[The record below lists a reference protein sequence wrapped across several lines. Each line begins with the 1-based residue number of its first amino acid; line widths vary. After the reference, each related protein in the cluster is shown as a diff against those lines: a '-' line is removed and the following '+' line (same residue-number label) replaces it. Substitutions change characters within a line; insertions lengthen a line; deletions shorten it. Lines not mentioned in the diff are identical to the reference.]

1 MKLRKLDKTDAI
13 LLFVISLFIWF
24 FLFYS
29 GYLIGLVR
37 DEGFYGRAAVLM
49 SEWFDYLFT
58 SWANGELFKPFSQPV
73 IDRYFRYNNEHPA
86 VVKQLFGFSVYIFQK
101 KLQLFEFIPAMRF
114 ISALFG
120 ALTAAMIYLFGRLF
134 FNRETA
140 IVSPLLFFTMPHIFF
155 HSHLACFDMP
165 VLFFWSATLLFYLV
179 HLVKRTWRSGIA
191 PALLLGVGLGV
202 KHNMFFMPILLLLVH
217 FVAYGLSYR
226 SLPKV
231 HRGLR
236 GFVRAVPP
244 VFYLFVVITLPLYYA
259 LWPWLWYD
267 PWNRFLGYMAFHTH
281 HVNYTNYYFGQEL
294 TRAPFPFSFPWG
306 MTFFTTPL
314 PQLILFIFGAIWLGI
329 KSFSLKI
336 GAVEREIWLQLS
348 VAIFFPI
355 LLIALPSV
363 PIFGG
368 IKHWFTGY
376 PLLLTIGVFVVLRG
390 IKLWIP
396 TKRFSAGLAI
406 MTIALVALIPLNIK
420 FARHGAAFFNQ
431 LIGGGQGAA
440 TAEMQR
446 NFWGYDILDLV
457 KTLNETA
464 PKNAKLFIASYA
476 EGLNG
481 DAFRYLR
488 NAGVIR
494 KDISPTNNI
503 EHSDMA
509 LFFYEKQN
517 EHLLYSIFRH
527 YNTVKPLAIT
537 TVDGVYYSGLY
548 QRRSK

>member
-1 MKLRKLDKTDAI
+1 MKLQKLDRKDI
-13 LLFVISLFIWF
+13 FLLSVTMLFIWF

-37 DEGFYGRAAVLM
+37 DEGFYGHAAKEM
-49 SEWFDYLFT
+49 ARWFDYLFS
-58 SWANGELFKPFSQPV
+58 SWSNGELFKPFSQPV

-86 VVKQLFGFSVYIFQK
+86 VIKELFGFSVYIFHN
-101 KLQLFEFIPAMRF
+101 KLQLLEFIPSIRLVA
-114 ISALFG
+114 ALFG
-120 ALTAAMIYLFGRLF
+120 ALTAGMIYLFGRLF

-140 IVSPLLFFTMPHIFF
+140 IAAPLLFFTMPHIFF
-155 HSHLACFDMP
+155 HAHLACFDMP

-179 HLVKRTWRSGIA
+179 HLVKRTWTSGIT

-217 FVAYGLSYR
+217 VVAYGLSYR
-226 SLPKV
+226 SLQKNY
-231 HRGLR
+231 R
-236 GFVRAVPP
+236 GFKGFVLSVPP
-244 VFYLFVVITLPLYYA
+244 VFYLFVVVSLPLYYI

-267 PWNRFLGYMAFHTH
+267 PWSRFLGYMAFHTQ

-314 PQLILFIFGAIWLGI
+314 PQLILFIAGAIWLGI
-329 KSFSLKI
+329 KSVSLKI
-336 GAVEREIWLQLS
+336 KATEREIWLQLS

-376 PLLLTIGVFVVLRG
+376 PLLLTVGVFVVLHG
-390 IKLWIP
+390 IKLSLP
-396 TKRFSAGLAI
+396 KRRFSVGLAI
-406 MTIALVALIPLNIK
+406 MTLALVALIPLNIK

-440 TAEMQR
+440 NSEMQR
-446 NFWGYDILDLV
+446 NFWGYDILDLTE
-457 KTLNETA
+457 KLNETA
-464 PKNAKLFIASYA
+464 PKNARLFIAGYA
-476 EGLNG
+476 EGLNM
-481 DAFRYLR
+481 DAFYYLR
-488 NAGVIR
+488 DAGVIR
-494 KDISPTNNI
+494 RDIRPTNNI
-503 EHSDMA
+503 AESDFA
-509 LFFYEKQN
+509 FFFYEKQN
-517 EHLLYSIFRH
+517 ESVLYSIFR
-527 YNTVKPLAIT
+527 YYGTVKPLAIT
-537 TVDGVYYSGLY
+537 VVDGVYYSGLY
-548 QRRSK
+548 RRRSK